1 MKLSSKKIFASFLL
15 TLLSSPYAMSTQCL
29 APPQFCIPPSELID
43 LKETIKNQV
52 QISNADIMPN
62 TYAMPNA
69 ESSIVQ
75 KQFDNTELL
84 IKKTVYSKVVVL
96 EIAEP
101 L

>member
-1 MKLSSKKIFASFLL
+1 
-15 TLLSSPYAMSTQCL
+15 MSTQCL

-43 LKETIKNQV
+43 LKEIIKPQV
-52 QISNADIMPN
+52 QISNAD
-62 TYAMPNA
+62 AMPNA

-75 KQFDNTELL
+75 KKFDNTELL
-84 IKKTVYSKVVVL
+84 IKKTVYSKVVAL